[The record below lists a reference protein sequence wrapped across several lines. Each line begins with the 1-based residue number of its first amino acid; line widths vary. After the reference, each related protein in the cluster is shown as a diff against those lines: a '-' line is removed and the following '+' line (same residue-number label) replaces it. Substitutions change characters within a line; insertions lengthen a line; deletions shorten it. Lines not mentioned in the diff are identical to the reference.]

1 MHSMMLNGAG
11 LNNMV
16 DRMMGSSVVAM
27 MSSSSSM
34 SMILIVCSMVCTVS
48 PMVGSMVV
56 TAWTIR

>member
-1 MHSMMLNGAG
+1 MMLNGAG

-48 PMVGSMVV
+48 TMVGSMVV
-56 TAWTIR
+56 TAWTIG

>member
-1 MHSMMLNGAG
+1 MMLNGAG

-48 PMVGSMVV
+48 TMVGSMVV